1 MVSFTA
7 RFTFAPEDRN
17 EIAEVLRLVTSESR
31 REPGCVTY
39 IPHHVE
45 GDPDTIVIYEQYKD
59 ASRTRG
65 ASGLGAFQ
73 EVCRRRAAAEDEN
86 PHPRKSG
93 CSRLRVIFRPS
104 DKEPRFA
111 TWPELET
118 EST

>member
-59 ASRTRG
+59 AAALAAHRDSAHFKKYVVGGLLQKMKIRT
-65 ASGLGAFQ
+65 L
-73 EVCRRRAAAEDEN
+73 EN
-86 PHPRKSG
+86 
-93 CSRLRVIFRPS
+93 LV
-104 DKEPRFA
+104 A
-111 TWPELET
+111 LV
-118 EST
+118 

>member
-7 RFTFAPEDRN
+7 RFTFAPEDRD

-59 ASRTRG
+59 AAALAAHRDSAHFKKYVVGGLLQWMKIRT
-65 ASGLGAFQ
+65 L
-73 EVCRRRAAAEDEN
+73 EN
-86 PHPRKSG
+86 
-93 CSRLRVIFRPS
+93 LV
-104 DKEPRFA
+104 A
-111 TWPELET
+111 LV
-118 EST
+118 

>member
-7 RFTFAPEDRN
+7 RFTFAPEDRD

-59 ASRTRG
+59 AAALAAHRDSAHFKKYVVGGLLQRMKIRT
-65 ASGLGAFQ
+65 L
-73 EVCRRRAAAEDEN
+73 EN
-86 PHPRKSG
+86 
-93 CSRLRVIFRPS
+93 LV
-104 DKEPRFA
+104 A
-111 TWPELET
+111 LV
-118 EST
+118 